1 MSLKKEYN
9 FKKNNFFIFFLLLS
23 ITVLVRLPW
32 FFPSVINWDE
42 GTYILMGQS
51 VLDGNLPYMGFWEMK
66 PPLAHFFYGSFIALF
81 GKTIISIRFA
91 GALCI
96 SIISFFTY
104 LIGKKICNFNV
115 GIYSSILFIFS
126 TIYIPGGQSTMT
138 EFVALVPLIGL
149 LYFLVSK
156 ENLTTKDFFLT
167 GILIATA
174 SMIRTNLIFVTIPL
188 GLFFLIIL
196 KNKKLLE
203 IIKCNF
209 FYVLGFFLIIF
220 FTFVPYLVVGS
231 KEVWLNNVILTPI
244 KYSSSQLTILESLT
258 HYFYFLSR
266 TFINFDSNS
275 LINFFLWI
283 ISISGIVFISIN
295 WKKFLTIKE
304 KSLLIIIIFFFSI
317 LFSILKSGAG
327 HPHYLIQ
334 IFPLLSVISI
344 FFLNYTLKNKKKI
357 ILIVAI
363 FSISIFS
370 IPIVKEYIPLIKKV
384 FLNEE
389 LEVDPVMEIKKFMKK
404 ENKNNESVY
413 FLTDHIIYWF
423 TNTRPLTVATSHPSN
438 IAKEFLLNEMLGE
451 KTSSKREMV
460 RILNKKPKYIVK
472 KKKVFYLENRIAANS
487 LLEETL
493 YTEYE
498 VIKKIQGRLIYKKRN
513 NQPIKKGYI
522 MHYNLG
528 NIMLLEEKNYIA
540 IRQYQKALNQKID
553 IPELHNNFAVALIKI
568 GELNEALKHLK
579 IALDL
584 KPDYPD
590 AEKNLNIV
598 KETLNKTMK

>member
-1 MSLKKEYN
+1 MNLIKIYN
-9 FKKNNFFIFFLLLS
+9 LEKNNFSIFFLLLL
-23 ITVLVRLPW
+23 ITILVRFPW

-42 GTYILMGQS
+42 STYILMGQS
-51 VLDGNLPYMGFWEMK
+51 VLDGNLPYIGFWEMK
-66 PPLAHFFYGSFIALF
+66 PPLAHFFYGTFIGLF
-81 GKTIISIRFA
+81 GKSIISIRFA

-149 LYFLVSK
+149 VYFLINK
-156 ENLTTKDFFLT
+156 ENLTTKDFFIS
-167 GILIATA
+167 GILIAIA
-174 SMIRTNLIFVTIPL
+174 SMIRTNLIFVAIPL

-209 FYVLGFFLIIF
+209 FYVFGFFLIIF
-220 FTFVPYLVVGS
+220 FTFVPYLTIGS

-244 KYSSSQLTILESLT
+244 KYSSSQLSILESLT
-258 HYFYFLSR
+258 HYIFFLLR
-266 TFINFDSNS
+266 IFVNFDSNS

-283 ISISGIVFISIN
+283 ISILGIIFISIN
-295 WKKFLTIKE
+295 WKKFLIIKE
-304 KSLLIIIIFFFSI
+304 KAFLIILIFFFSI
-317 LFSILKSGAG
+317 LFSILKSGTG

-334 IFPLLSVISI
+334 IFPLLSIISI
-344 FFLNYTLKNKKKI
+344 FFLNYALENKKKI
-357 ILIVAI
+357 ILIATI

-370 IPIVKEYIPLIKKV
+370 IPVVKGYIPLTKNF
-384 FLNEE
+384 FLNKK
-389 LEVDPVMEIKKFMKK
+389 LESDPIIEIKKFMEK

-413 FLTDHIIYWF
+413 FLTDHIIHWF
-423 TNTRPLTVATSHPSN
+423 TNTKPLTRAISHPSN
-438 IAKEFLLNEMLGE
+438 IAKEFLLNEIVGE
-451 KTSSKREMV
+451 KTSSKREMAK
-460 RILNKKPKYIVK
+460 ILNKKPKYIVK
-472 KKKVFYLENRIAANS
+472 KKKVFYLENRVAANS

-498 VIKKIQGRLIYKKRN
+498 IIKKIQGRLIYKKHN
-513 NQPIKKGYI
+513 NQLIKKGYS
-522 MHYNLG
+522 MHYSLG

-540 IRQYQKALNQKID
+540 IRQYQKALKLKFD
-553 IPELHNNFAVALIKI
+553 IPEVHNNFAIALIKI
-568 GELNEALKHLK
+568 GKYNEALEHLN
-579 IALDL
+579 IALKL
-584 KPDYPD
+584 RPDYPD
-590 AEKNLNIV
+590 AKKNLGIV
-598 KETLNKTMK
+598 KEFLNKN